1 MKALVFNGKIVDLS
15 DTVFEVH
22 ESMTWYDCED
32 IVEHGF
38 LYQDGAFVDPS
49 TLVSAEE
56 KMALLRHARNILLSD
71 TDWWASSDLTMTAA
85 QTAYRQALRNVTAT
99 ATSLDDVVWP
109 TKPEVTE

>member
-1 MKALVFNGKIVDLS
+1 MKALVFNGKVVDLS

-22 ESMTWYDCED
+22 ESMTWHDCDET
-32 IVEHGF
+32 VQHGF

-56 KMALLRHARNILLSD
+56 KMALLRHARSILLSD

-85 QTAYRQALRNVTAT
+85 QAAYRQALRDITDT
-99 ATSLDDVVWP
+99 YTSLDDVVWP
-109 TKPEVTE
+109 EVPNE